1 MDQPLHPQDRSRRTS
16 IRLIFAIM
24 LLVTAMAL
32 PGSPFP
38 PGNTAR
44 AAPGDT
50 YTVTTTD
57 DTLAYPA
64 CTGSSPSI
72 SCTTLRAAIAAANK
86 SGGGTIDLTGLS
98 GTITLVDDM
107 ETIGPSMSIRGP
119 GPDVLTIDGDNSHRQ
134 FTVGVSD
141 FPAAEVTI
149 SGLELIN
156 GESFSGGAI
165 YVDFAVLMLDDMV
178 ITNGFSDSD
187 GGGIYVASDGI
198 LQISRSTLDRNSA
211 GEGNGGGIYTA
222 GRTSVTET
230 TISNNSAFEGG
241 GIYARAGSYTDE
253 DQVEAPGTLNMT
265 NSTVSGND
273 ATDGAGGGI
282 YLGQNEAPAPQSEI
296 RHSTITGNNVEDE
309 SSSGGIYAN
318 GQLLIDHTII
328 AGNTVFATLGFPEIS
343 ECEVAGNFILTN
355 SYNLFGVDGDA
366 GGCPAGA
373 TDIIPTAGVQI
384 GDILSLLVD
393 NGGPTHTHA
402 LVANGPAQDTGNS
415 GITGAPATD
424 QRGSGFDR
432 IVNTVDIGAYEIQEL
447 IVLATMS
454 KTADPVSLPEPGGIV
469 TFTVVISNSVE
480 SGQEFS
486 VTTLQDDIY
495 GDIADATNPNLN
507 STTCSLP
514 SSLIAVGNNYT
525 CRFQAAV
532 TGEPG
537 TYTDIV
543 TATLT
548 AADETT
554 SQIQA
559 GADVEL
565 TDLPP
570 TINVTKTVTPESL
583 PAPGGTVTFSV
594 TVQNTSAEPVTITA
608 LNDINPG
615 VQVQQI
621 NCGVGTV
628 LPISGTCSYTSSVTI
643 NGNAGDSFTGTVDVT
658 AQDNEQNNAGDADS
672 ATVTLTESLTAITLA
687 RFTAQRGTGG
697 VHLLW
702 ETTMELDTWGFH
714 LWRSSDGTR
723 ANAIRLTDRLILAE
737 GHRTG
742 GATYRWTDTS
752 AVAGTGYSY
761 WLEEVELSGIS
772 NSYGPAAW
780 QTTPQ
785 QAGRIFLPLVVR

>member
-1 MDQPLHPQDRSRRTS
+1 MYQPLHPQDRSRRTS
-16 IRLIFAIM
+16 SGLIIAIA
-24 LLVTAMAL
+24 LLVTMLTL
-32 PGSPFP
+32 PGNSLLS
-38 PGNTAR
+38 GNTAR

-50 YTVTTTD
+50 YTVTSTE

-64 CTGSSPSI
+64 CTGSSPNI
-72 SCTTLRAAIAAANK
+72 SCTTLRAAIEAANLTE
-86 SGGGTIDLTGLS
+86 GGTIDLTGLS
-98 GTITLVDDM
+98 GTITLVADM

-119 GPDVLTIDGDNSHRQ
+119 GPDVLTIDGDTSHRQ
-134 FTVGVSD
+134 FTIDGGNFAV
-141 FPAAEVTI
+141 AEVTI
-149 SGLELIN
+149 SGLELMN
-156 GESFSGGAI
+156 GDSFSGGAV
-165 YVDFAVLMLDDMV
+165 YVDYAALSLDDMV
-178 ITNGFSDSD
+178 ITGSVADSD
-187 GGGIYVASDGI
+187 GGAIYVANDGS
-198 LQISRSTLDRNSA
+198 LEISRSTLDKNEA
-211 GEGNGGGIYTA
+211 AEGNGGGIYA
-222 GRTSVTET
+222 GGSASVTET
-230 TISNNSAFEGG
+230 TISNNSAYSSGG
-241 GIYARAGSYTDE
+241 GVYVAGN
-253 DQVEAPGTLNMT
+253 VEGSSGALSMV
-265 NSTVSGND
+265 NSTVSGNS
-273 ATDGAGGGI
+273 ATDSGGGGV
-282 YLGQNEAPAPQSEI
+282 YLDEAIATQVAI
-296 RHSTITGNNVEDE
+296 RHSTITDNNVEDE
-309 SSSGGIYAN
+309 SSSGGLYAASAV
-318 GQLLIDHTII
+318 LLDHTII
-328 AGNTVFATLGFPEIS
+328 AGNTVFGSDIS
-343 ECEVAGNFILTN
+343 ECQYVNAISPTS
-355 SYNLFGVDGDA
+355 SYNLFGVDGDN

-373 TDIIPTAGVQI
+373 TDIIPTAGMQI
-384 GDILSLLVD
+384 GDILNPLAD
-393 NGGPTHTHA
+393 NGGPTRTHA
-402 LVANGPAQDTGNS
+402 LVANGPAHDTGNP

-424 QRGSGFDR
+424 QRGSSFDR
-432 IVNTVDIGAYEIQEL
+432 IVNTVDIGAYEILEL
-447 IVLATMS
+447 IVPATMS

-495 GDIADATNPNLN
+495 GDIADAENPNLN

-514 SSLIAVGNNYT
+514 TTLIAVGSSYT

-583 PAPGGTVTFSV
+583 PAPGGSVIFSV

-608 LNDINPG
+608 LNDSNPG

-621 NCGVGTV
+621 GCGVGTI
-628 LPISGTCSYTSSVTI
+628 LPISGTCSYTTSVTI

-658 AQDNEQNNAGDADS
+658 AQDNEQNNAGDSDS

-697 VHLLW
+697 VHLVW
-702 ETTMELDTWGFH
+702 ETEMELDTWGFH

-742 GATYRWTDTS
+742 GAGYRWTDTS

-780 QTTPQ
+780 QTTLQ
-785 QAGRIFLPLVVR
+785 HAGQVFLPLVVR